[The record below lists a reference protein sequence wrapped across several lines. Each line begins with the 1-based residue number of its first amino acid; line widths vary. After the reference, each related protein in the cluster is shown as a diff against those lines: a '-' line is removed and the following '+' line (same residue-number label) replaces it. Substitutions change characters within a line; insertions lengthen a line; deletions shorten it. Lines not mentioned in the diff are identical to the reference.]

1 MCTYNNWAPR
11 PHLLWGAEAGP
22 VSPYHST
29 GGEDAAQVPTEC
41 HGGHAAGAGES
52 ETK

>member
-1 MCTYNNWAPR
+1 MCTCNNRAPR
-11 PHLLWGAEAGP
+11 PPLSWGAEAGP
-22 VSPYHST
+22 PSPHHST
-29 GGEDAAQVPTEC
+29 GGEDAAQVPAEC